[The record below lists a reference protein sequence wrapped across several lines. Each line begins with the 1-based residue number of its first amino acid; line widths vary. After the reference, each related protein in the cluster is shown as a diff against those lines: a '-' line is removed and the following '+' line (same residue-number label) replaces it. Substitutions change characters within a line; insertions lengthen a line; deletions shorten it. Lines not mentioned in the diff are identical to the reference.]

1 MSIVIFGDNFS
12 FPEGNAA
19 TNRVYTYAKGFI
31 ENNVNSYVIC
41 FGNNYLPETEG
52 NVEKIQFFHPINR
65 KKRSN
70 SFIIR
75 NWYKF
80 IKCINTIKI
89 IRRINKE
96 DRVEAI
102 ITYTKISST
111 HLFSWLL
118 VKIIRTKLIIENSE
132 HPLRYYQNGFINKII
147 GKLKLGIEL
156 RTFDGIL
163 LITQHLI
170 DFYKTQVSSDNK
182 LLLVP
187 STVDPTRFTT
197 GKTENTTYGYIGYFG
212 SIDFERDNI
221 DMLLKAYSMIHE
233 RYDNVHLVLGGMV
246 YDIEKKII
254 FDFIKSLKI
263 ESKVHI
269 IEYLSREEIIQYFI
283 NAQILVLVR
292 HSDPFTEASFPC
304 KLTEYLST
312 GNPVISVMVSE
323 IPKYIE
329 DGENGFLVKPEDA
342 LGLSEKLEFVLNN
355 YQFASEVAQRGKEL
369 TNSIFNYRYQAKR
382 IIEFIHS
389 I

>member
-1 MSIVIFGDNFS
+1 MCIVIFGDNFS

-31 ENNVNSYVIC
+31 ENNVNAYVIC
-41 FGNNYLPETEG
+41 FGNNYLANTDG
-52 NVEKIQFFHPINR
+52 NIEKIQFFHPLNQ

-70 SFIIR
+70 SVVIR
-75 NWYKF
+75 NWFKL

-132 HPLRYYQNGFINKII
+132 HPLRYYQNGILNKLI

-156 RTFDGIL
+156 ITFDGIL

-170 DFYKTQVSSDNK
+170 DFYKSKLHNDNK

-187 STVDPTRFTT
+187 STVDPTRFAIE
-197 GKTENTTYGYIGYFG
+197 KTKTTTYEYIGYFG
-212 SIDFERDNI
+212 SIDLERDNI
-221 DMLLKAYSMIHE
+221 DMLIKAYSMIHE

-246 YDIEKKII
+246 YNKEEKII
-254 FDFIKSLKI
+254 FDLIKSLKI

-269 IEYLSREEIIQYFI
+269 IEYLSREEIIQYVV
-283 NAQILVLVR
+283 NAQVLVLVR
-292 HSDPFTEASFPC
+292 HNDPFTEASFPC

-312 GNPVISVMVSE
+312 GNPVISVTVSE
-323 IPKYIE
+323 IPKFIT
-329 DGENGFLVKPEDA
+329 DGENGFLVTTGDTTE
-342 LGLSEKLEFVLNN
+342 LSEKLEFVLNN
-355 YQFASEVAQRGKEL
+355 YQFASEVARKGKEL
-369 TNSIFNYRYQAKR
+369 TDSIFNYRYQAKR
-382 IIEFIHS
+382 IIDFIHS